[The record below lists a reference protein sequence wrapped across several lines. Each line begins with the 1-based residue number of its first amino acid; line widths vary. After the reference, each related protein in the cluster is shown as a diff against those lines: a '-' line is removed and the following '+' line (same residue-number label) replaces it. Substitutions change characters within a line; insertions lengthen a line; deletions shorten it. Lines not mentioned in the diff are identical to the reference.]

1 MTKTNRFASFAKT
14 TMILSAAALA
24 LSACSDKGAST
35 TKTPDGK
42 RTAFE
47 VATDHALGSADAPVT
62 VVEYASVTCG
72 HCATWHTTV
81 WPEFQAKYVD
91 TGKVRYI
98 YREFPTGNVSLANV
112 GHLLANC
119 AGEDKFFGMIGV
131 QMKRQNQILSAGN
144 KVKDEYVA
152 LAKSAG
158 MSEADF
164 DACMS
169 NQEQTERLQS
179 VLDAGINAGVDG
191 TPVFFINGEKY
202 NTNVVFTVADFDKVL
217 APLLGEDVPKDK
229 PDTDDKS
236 EKADH

>member
-1 MTKTNRFASFAKT
+1 MTYTNRFVSFAKT
-14 TMILSAAALA
+14 TLLVGASAL
-24 LSACSDKGAST
+24 LINACSDNSTST
-35 TKTPDGK
+35 TQSANGK
-42 RTAFE
+42 LAAFE
-47 VATDHALGSADAPVT
+47 VATDHALGDVNAPIT

-72 HCATWHTTV
+72 HCANWHTSV
-81 WPEFQAKYVD
+81 WPDLKSKYVD

-131 QMKRQNQILSAGN
+131 QMKRQNQILGAGS

-169 NQEQTERLQS
+169 NQDQIDRLNA
-179 VLDAGINAGVDG
+179 VADAGSNAGVTG
-191 TPVFFINGEKY
+191 TPTFFINGTKEQ
-202 NTNVVFTVADFDKVL
+202 VFTIEDFDKIL
-217 APLLGEDVPKDK
+217 APLLGETSPEADP
-229 PDTDDKS
+229 
-236 EKADH
+236 KADAEQ

>member
-14 TMILSAAALA
+14 TMLISATALM
-24 LSACSDKGAST
+24 LNACSDKGTST
-35 TKTPDGK
+35 TKSADGK

-47 VATDHALGSADAPVT
+47 VSTDHALGSADAPVT

-98 YREFPTGNVSLANV
+98 YREFPTGNVNLANV

-119 AGEDKFFGMIGV
+119 AGDDKFYGMIGV
-131 QMKRQNQILSAGN
+131 QMKRQNQILSAGSN
-144 KVKDEYVA
+144 VKAEYVA

-169 NQEQTERLQS
+169 DEAQRERLQS
-179 VLDAGINAGVDG
+179 VLDAAVNMGVDG
-191 TPVFFINGEKY
+191 TPTFFINGEKY
-202 NTNVVFTVADFDKVL
+202 NTNVVFSVADFDKIL
-217 APLLGEDVPKDK
+217 APLLGEPVPTEE
-229 PDTDDKS
+229 PATDDKS

>member
-1 MTKTNRFASFAKT
+1 MTYTNRFVSFAKT
-14 TMILSAAALA
+14 TMIISASAL
-24 LSACSDKGAST
+24 LINACSDKDTSSA
-35 TKTPDGK
+35 KTSNGK

-47 VATDHALGSADAPVT
+47 VATDHALGSGDAPVT
-62 VVEYASVTCG
+62 IVEYASVTCG
-72 HCATWHTTV
+72 HCANWHTSV
-81 WPEFQAKYVD
+81 WPDLKTKYVN

-131 QMKRQNQILSAGN
+131 QMKRQAQILSSAT
-144 KVKDEYVA
+144 VKDEYVA

-169 NQEQTERLQS
+169 NQDQIDKLNA
-179 VLDAGINAGVDG
+179 VADAGSNAGVTG
-191 TPVFFINGEKY
+191 TPTFFINGVKEQ
-202 NTNVVFTVADFDKVL
+202 VFTIEDFDKVL
-217 APLLGEDVPKDK
+217 EPILGITPSKTETK
-229 PDTDDKS
+229 PVV
-236 EKADH
+236 EH